1 MTRFAVADRD
11 RVQVARR
18 GQRRQSTQL
27 CAWVGAGCGSGPREC
42 AFVRCTRLPLKLTGC
57 YTFQA
62 LQQPEPGRHRP
73 DPTRRAALRLPLVQ
87 AAVGLTG
94 AGGLAVV
101 AGGLPAVAF
110 LVGAA
115 VIATGFAMFGWR
127 TAGRPSVAPA
137 GRMFVRLL
145 VGTVLKWLV
154 IGAGLAWAMSGAG
167 LPAEFVLGGALS
179 AFLVSMIGL
188 PWLLR

>member
-1 MTRFAVADRD
+1 M
-11 RVQVARR
+11 
-18 GQRRQSTQL
+18 
-27 CAWVGAGCGSGPREC
+27 
-42 AFVRCTRLPLKLTGC
+42 
-57 YTFQA
+57 
-62 LQQPEPGRHRP
+62 
-73 DPTRRAALRLPLVQ
+73 VQ

-94 AGGLAVV
+94 AGVLAVV
-101 AGGLPAVAF
+101 AAGLPAVAF
-110 LVGAA
+110 LAGAV
-115 VIATGFAMFGWR
+115 VIAVGFAMFGWR
-127 TAGRPSVAPA
+127 TVGRPPVAPA

-154 IGAGLAWAMSGAG
+154 IGAGLVWAMSGAG